1 MERVKHEA
9 HTCAHTLYV
18 RRRVRGSV
26 LVCVDGWAARRV
38 MGHSQAQ
45 VRTAVRGRWPATLS
59 SGSTQ
64 SQDYLYSMSSLLVVV
79 ATGGVTLG
87 WIIGVLLAQLISCSQ
102 TDMGIDSA

>member
-1 MERVKHEA
+1 M
-9 HTCAHTLYV
+9 CAYTV
-18 RRRVRGSV
+18 RTPPCAGVGTG
-26 LVCVDGWAARRV
+26 VCVDGWAARRV

-102 TDMGIDSA
+102 SDMGIDSA

>member
-1 MERVKHEA
+1 MQVQGLSPNVSTIVALTEQCQIL
-9 HTCAHTLYV
+9 T
-18 RRRVRGSV
+18 
-26 LVCVDGWAARRV
+26 GWAARRV